1 MRLTLIKDGAFISF
15 CAFHMNIKVITAK
28 KLLVRKK
35 KYCEFSIFVI
45 SANGNYCELHLVR
58 ITFTANYIYCEI
70 HLLRTTLT
78 AK

>member
-1 MRLTLIKDGAFISF
+1 MKCFWKEYKKNIIFFGYYCEKSIS
-15 CAFHMNIKVITAK
+15 A
-28 KLLVRKK
+28 KK
-35 KYCEFSIFVI
+35 KYCEFSIFAI